1 MSLLRTRLTSSIHN
15 PIDLDQAP
23 FVDALRLL
31 PLKEQV
37 NLYNQHCLEKLSP
50 QQQYTSLVLT
60 TRIVETGSWCSVT

>member
-37 NLYNQHCLEKLSP
+37 NLYNQHCLEKLSTTTTIYEFSADHSNRRNR
-50 QQQYTSLVLT
+50 QLV
-60 TRIVETGSWCSVT
+60 